1 MLMQMRGEDANR
13 RGVLRHKADLFV
25 FDSKI
30 KPYLVP
36 IMKMTQHIFNKLITD
51 RIGGLLVVVVII
63 ISIITQSP
71 G

>member
-1 MLMQMRGEDANR
+1 
-13 RGVLRHKADLFV
+13 
-25 FDSKI
+25 
-30 KPYLVP
+30 
-36 IMKMTQHIFNKLITD
+36 MKTTQHIFNKLITD